1 MIVDEPALPDP
12 LTVCV
17 MTTLELILMLPD
29 AEDDAADA
37 KDTVDG
43 TWDDVCADTWD
54 TTSRSSEKGRMG
66 SMLRQRLRVYG
77 EKMVVVERKTAND
90 AQRVKNGHFEMATAL
105 PPDNAETG
113 LVHFPLVIRTGS
125 GSMRQWPSNLSL
137 SFIQDPTK
145 TMRLEDLCHVS
156 TMDFG
161 ESCWHSLRQ
170 ESLLLGCYY
179 QKKYKPRCNRYFCA
193 HFQLDVKATDP

>member
-90 AQRVKNGHFEMATAL
+90 AQREIGRA
-105 PPDNAETG
+105 
-113 LVHFPLVIRTGS
+113 
-125 GSMRQWPSNLSL
+125 
-137 SFIQDPTK
+137 
-145 TMRLEDLCHVS
+145 HV
-156 TMDFG
+156 
-161 ESCWHSLRQ
+161 
-170 ESLLLGCYY
+170 
-179 QKKYKPRCNRYFCA
+179 
-193 HFQLDVKATDP
+193 